1 MQDVESGLI
10 LVVLI
15 LISSGSSGSGTC
27 GGGTCGGGGYLFSN
41 CVCKYIYFKLF

>member
-1 MQDVESGLI
+1 MLEDVESGLI

-15 LISSGSSGSGTC
+15 LISSGSGTC